1 MLKRIGFAALP
12 ALALLALGFATVDA
26 RPAAAAPPEGIFA
39 PVSPLGTLVAPD
51 ADTQLPVALPAPSP
65 QPSPQPAPPV
75 QAAPV
80 VPAPSASHQHS
91 ARSAAAPGQ
100 DIADYR
106 AWLARSPSNREAVRG
121 FRTYLAERGL
131 ADVIPV
137 WQLIRT
143 SSSWRDC
150 GAERFE
156 VAPRDKW
163 ENITTT
169 LKFVREQVEPA
180 VGKVEALSVYRNESL
195 NRCSNGAPAS
205 AHRLFFA
212 LDLKPVSDA
221 VSRPGMI
228 SRVCAAHQR
237 TGSAYNAGLGFYSG
251 MRFHVD
257 SHGYRKWGSDGRG
270 ATSPCATGHYS

>member
-12 ALALLALGFATVDA
+12 ALALLTLGFATADA
-26 RPAAAAPPEGIFA
+26 TQAPAYAAAVTNPAAPAVAAELPAVPATPAALPTPVAPAPAAAAP
-39 PVSPLGTLVAPD
+39 
-51 ADTQLPVALPAPSP
+51 
-65 QPSPQPAPPV
+65 
-75 QAAPV
+75 
-80 VPAPSASHQHS
+80 ASTHSHS

-100 DIADYR
+100 DLADYR
-106 AWLARSPSNREAVRG
+106 AWLARSPANREAVRA

-131 ADVIPV
+131 AEVIPV

-163 ENITTT
+163 DNITTT
-169 LKFVREQVEPA
+169 LKFVRDQVEPA

-212 LDLKPVSDA
+212 LDLKPVSEE

-228 SRVCAAHQR
+228 SRVCAAHR
-237 TGSAYNAGLGFYSG
+237 RSGTAYNAGLGFYSG
-251 MRFHVD
+251 LRFHVD
-257 SHGYRKWGSDGRG
+257 SHGYRKWGPDGRG
-270 ATSPCATGHYS
+270 ATSPCATGRYA